1 MHSWRGHDLPDSD
14 QVISVTREQVLAVLR
29 PSQGD
34 TNRRLT
40 LSNLRLQLILQSSLL
55 KVEDLDRRR
64 GSSAK
69 PESVWREGQS
79 VNLMARVQSVQQ
91 LLWSQVPKNDNTVL
105 TTGSAKGSIWG
116 RCDAGNVTVMADEV
130 GGQSSLSQ
138 VPRLDRKWRILMLV
152 KWLLVERNAT
162 DTDNV
167 ANNIPD
173 RLIHRLL
180 FLLFP
185 PFKHVKCSENISSE
199 ILVIKKVSS
208 SHRNDRPK

>member
-14 QVISVTREQVLAVLR
+14 QVIGVTREQVLTVLR

-40 LSNLRLQLILQSSLL
+40 LSNLRLQLVLQSSLL

-79 VNLMARVQSVQQ
+79 VNLVARVQSVQQ
-91 LLWSQVPKNDNTVL
+91 FLWSQVPKDDNTVL
-105 TTGSAKGSIWG
+105 TTRSTKGSIWR
-116 RCDAGNVTVMADEV
+116 RCNAGNVTVMANEV

-138 VPRLDRKWRILMLV
+138 VPRLDWKRIIAMLV
-152 KWLLVERNAT
+152 K
-162 DTDNV
+162 
-167 ANNIPD
+167 
-173 RLIHRLL
+173 
-180 FLLFP
+180 
-185 PFKHVKCSENISSE
+185 
-199 ILVIKKVSS
+199 
-208 SHRNDRPK
+208 